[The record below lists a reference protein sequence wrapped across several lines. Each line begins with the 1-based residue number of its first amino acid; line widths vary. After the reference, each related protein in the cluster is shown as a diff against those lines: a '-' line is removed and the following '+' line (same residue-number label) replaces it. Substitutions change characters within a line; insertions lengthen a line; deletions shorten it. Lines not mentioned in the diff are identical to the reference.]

1 MTNEPDT
8 STWKQTPDG
17 IPIPPPS
24 PEDVLYEA
32 ADGIAKIVL
41 NRPLVL
47 NAINR
52 NLMRLLDAALDRAE
66 ADDDVRAVI
75 LTGAGRAFSA
85 GGDLWASLYPDEEP
99 APDSLDVLMRIW
111 SFAKPVIAAV
121 RGHAVGQGCELAGV
135 CDLTI
140 ASENARLGEIQIR
153 HGFGIPVLI
162 TPFLAS
168 QKQAKEVLLL
178 GEVISAE
185 DALRMGLVN
194 RVVPDDQLDEAA
206 TEMAGKLASLPPSVV
221 RLNKRLVNMVYEQMG
236 LIDAVRYRDNE
247 SLRDLL
253 EAEDAVGSGRQRV
266 REEQGWAAF
275 KRERDQGYAEAAGS
289 PEDASSR

>member
-1 MTNEPDT
+1 MTTEPDT
-8 STWKQTPDG
+8 SNWKTTPDG

-24 PEDVLYEA
+24 PDDVRYEA
-32 ADGIAKIVL
+32 DAGVARITL

-52 NLMRLLDAALDRAE
+52 NVTRLLDAALDRAE

-85 GGDLWASLYPDEEP
+85 GGDLWASLYPDNDP
-99 APDSLDVLMRIW
+99 APDSLDVQMRIW

-135 CDLTI
+135 CDFTI

-162 TPFLAS
+162 TPFLTT

-178 GEVISAE
+178 GEVIAAE

-194 RVVPDDQLDEAA
+194 RVVPDEQLEAA
-206 TEMAGKLASLPPSVV
+206 ADEMAQKLASLPPAVV

-236 LIDAVRYRDNE
+236 LIDAVRYRDNDA
-247 SLRDLL
+247 LRELL
-253 EAEDAVGSGRQRV
+253 EAEDAVGTGRQRV

-275 KRERDQGYAEAAGS
+275 KRERDQGYE
-289 PEDASSR
+289 ESS

>member
-1 MTNEPDT
+1 MTNEPDS

-32 ADGIAKIVL
+32 ADGVARIVL

-52 NLMRLLDAALDRAE
+52 NLMRLLDAALDRAD

-111 SFAKPVIAAV
+111 SFPKPVIAAV

-140 ASENARLGEIQIR
+140 ASANARLGEIQIR

-162 TPFLAS
+162 TPFLAN

-206 TEMAGKLASLPPSVV
+206 TEMAGKLASLPPSVI

-247 SLRDLL
+247 SLRELL
-253 EAEDAVGSGRQRV
+253 EAEDAVGTGRQRV

-289 PEDASSR
+289 TEDASSR

>member
-1 MTNEPDT
+1 MTTDPDT

-24 PEDVLYEA
+24 PDDVRYES
-32 ADGIAKIVL
+32 ADGVARIVL

-66 ADDDVRAVI
+66 ADDDVRALI

-85 GGDLWASLYPDEEP
+85 GGDLWSSLYPDDDP

-111 SFAKPVIAAV
+111 SFPKPVVAAV

-135 CDLTI
+135 CDLTV
-140 ASENARLGEIQIR
+140 ASDNARFGEIQIR

-178 GEVISAE
+178 GEVIEAR

-194 RVVPDDQLDEAA
+194 RVVPDDQLEDAA
-206 TEMAGKLASLPPSVV
+206 SQMAAKLASLPPSAV
-221 RLNKRLVNMVYEQMG
+221 RLNKRLVNLVYEQMG
-236 LIDAVRYRDNE
+236 LIDAFRYRDND
-247 SLRDLL
+247 SLRELL
-253 EAEDAVGSGRQRV
+253 EAEDNVGAGRQRV
-266 REEQGWAAF
+266 REDQGWAAF
-275 KRERDQGYAEAAGS
+275 KRERDRGY
-289 PEDASSR
+289 EDAPNR

>member
-1 MTNEPDT
+1 MTTQPDT
-8 STWKQTPDG
+8 SSWKTTPDG

-24 PEDVLYEA
+24 PDDVLYEA
-32 ADGIAKIVL
+32 ANGVATITL

-52 NLMRLLDAALDRAE
+52 NVTRLLDAALDKAA

-85 GGDLWASLYPDEEP
+85 GGDLWASLYPDNDP
-99 APDSLDVLMRIW
+99 APDSIDVQMRIW
-111 SFAKPVIAAV
+111 SFPKPVIAAV

-162 TPFLAS
+162 TPFLTS
-168 QKQAKEVLLL
+168 QKLAKEVLLL
-178 GEVISAE
+178 GDVIEAD

-194 RVVPDDQLDEAA
+194 RVVPDDQLEDAA
-206 TEMAGKLASLPPSVV
+206 NEMARKIAALPPSVV
-221 RLNKRLVNMVYEQMG
+221 SLNKRLVNMVYEQMG

-247 SLRDLL
+247 TLRELL
-253 EAEDAVGSGRQRV
+253 EAEDSVGAGRQRI

-275 KRERDQGYAEAAGS
+275 KRERDQGYEES
-289 PEDASSR
+289 D

>member
-1 MTNEPDT
+1 MTSKPDT

-24 PEDVLYEA
+24 PDDVLYESSGGVA
-32 ADGIAKIVL
+32 RITL

-52 NLMRLLDAALDRAE
+52 NVTRLLDRAIDQAE

-75 LTGAGRAFSA
+75 LTGAGRAFCA

-99 APDSLDVLMRIW
+99 APDSVDVMLKLW
-111 SFAKPVIAAV
+111 SLSKPVIAAV

-135 CDLTI
+135 CDFTI
-140 ASENARLGEIQIR
+140 AAESARLGEIQIR
-153 HGFGIPVLI
+153 HGLGIPVLI
-162 TPFLAS
+162 TPFLTT
-168 QKQAKEVLLL
+168 QKLAKEVLLL

-194 RVVPDDQLDEAA
+194 RVVAEEQLDEAA
-206 TEMAGKLASLPPSVV
+206 NDMARKLASLPPTVV
-221 RLNKRLVNMVYEQMG
+221 RTNKRLVNLVYEQMG
-236 LIDAVRYRDNE
+236 LLDAVRYRDNE
-247 SLRDLL
+247 SLRALL
-253 EAEDAVGSGRQRV
+253 EAEDAVGAGRQQIK
-266 REEQGWAAF
+266 EDQGWAAF
-275 KRERDQGYAEAAGS
+275 KRERDRGYEEAG
-289 PEDASSR
+289 

>member
-1 MTNEPDT
+1 MTTEPDK
-8 STWKQTPDG
+8 SDWKQTPDG

-24 PEDVLYEA
+24 PDDVLYES
-32 ADGIAKIVL
+32 ADGVARITL

-52 NLMRLLDAALDRAE
+52 NLLRLLDAALDQAE

-85 GGDLWASLYPDEEP
+85 GGDLWASLYPDDDP
-99 APDSLDVLMRIW
+99 APDSVEVLMRIW
-111 SFAKPVIAAV
+111 SFPKPTVAAV

-140 ASENARLGEIQIR
+140 ASDNARLGEIQIR

-178 GEVISAE
+178 GEVIEAQ

-194 RVVPDDQLDEAA
+194 GVVPDDQLEDAA
-206 TEMAGKLASLPPSVV
+206 TEMAGKLASLPPSAV
-221 RLNKRLVNMVYEQMG
+221 RLNKRLVNLVYEQMG
-236 LIDAVRYRDNE
+236 LIDAVRYRDND
-247 SLRDLL
+247 SLRELL
-253 EAEDAVGSGRQRV
+253 EAEDAVGTGRQRI
-266 REEQGWAAF
+266 REDQGWAAF
-275 KRERDQGYAEAAGS
+275 KRERDRGYG
-289 PEDASSR
+289 DAPNQ

>member
-1 MTNEPDT
+1 MTTEPDS

-17 IPIPPPS
+17 IPIPPPL
-24 PEDVLYEA
+24 PDDVLYHP
-32 ADGIAKIVL
+32 ADGVATITL

-66 ADDDVRAVI
+66 EDEDVRAVI

-99 APDSLDVLMRIW
+99 APGSLDVLMRIW
-111 SFAKPVIAAV
+111 SFPKPVIAAV

-140 ASENARLGEIQIR
+140 ASEDARLGEMQIR
-153 HGFGIPVLI
+153 HGFGVPVLI

-194 RVVPDDQLDEAA
+194 RVVPDDQLEAA
-206 TEMAGKLASLPPSVV
+206 AADMAGKLASLPPSVV
-221 RLNKRLVNMVYEQMG
+221 RLNKRLVNLVYEQMG
-236 LIDAVRYRDNE
+236 LIDAVRYRDND
-247 SLRDLL
+247 SLRELL
-253 EAEDAVGSGRQRV
+253 EAEDSVGTGRQRI
-266 REEQGWAAF
+266 REDQGWAAF
-275 KRERDQGYAEAAGS
+275 KRERDQRYEEAAGS
-289 PEDASSR
+289 IEDGPSR

>member
-1 MTNEPDT
+1 MTTEPDT

-24 PEDVLYEA
+24 PDDVLYES
-32 ADGIAKIVL
+32 ADGVARITL

-52 NLMRLLDAALDRAE
+52 NVTRLLDAALDRAE

-75 LTGAGRAFSA
+75 LSGAGRAFSA

-99 APDSLDVLMRIW
+99 APDSLDVQMRIW

-140 ASENARLGEIQIR
+140 ASETARLGEIQIR

-178 GEVISAE
+178 GEVIGAE

-194 RVVPDDQLDEAA
+194 RVVSDDQLEEAA

-236 LIDAVRYRDNE
+236 LVDAVRYRDNE
-247 SLRDLL
+247 DLRELL
-253 EAEDAVGSGRQRV
+253 EAEDTVGTGRQRV
-266 REEQGWAAF
+266 REDQGWAAF
-275 KRERDQGYAEAAGS
+275 KRERDRGYE
-289 PEDASSR
+289 EDATTQ

>member
-1 MTNEPDT
+1 MTTEPDS

-24 PEDVLYEA
+24 PDDVLYHP
-32 ADGIAKIVL
+32 ADGVATITL

-66 ADDDVRAVI
+66 EDEDVRAVI

-99 APDSLDVLMRIW
+99 APGSLDVLMRIW
-111 SFAKPVIAAV
+111 SFPKPVIAAV

-140 ASENARLGEIQIR
+140 ASEDARLGEIQIR
-153 HGFGIPVLI
+153 HGFGVPVLI

-194 RVVPDDQLDEAA
+194 RVVPDDQLEAA
-206 TEMAGKLASLPPSVV
+206 AADMAGKLASLPPSVV
-221 RLNKRLVNMVYEQMG
+221 RLNKRLVNLVYEQMG
-236 LIDAVRYRDNE
+236 LIDAVRYRDND
-247 SLRDLL
+247 SLRELL
-253 EAEDAVGSGRQRV
+253 EAEDSVGTGRQRI

-275 KRERDQGYAEAAGS
+275 KRERDQRYEEAAGS
-289 PEDASSR
+289 IEDGSSR

>member
-1 MTNEPDT
+1 MTSKPDT

-24 PEDVLYEA
+24 PDDVLYEA
-32 ADGIAKIVL
+32 ADGVARITL

-52 NLMRLLDAALDRAE
+52 NVTRLLDAALDQAE
-66 ADDDVRAVI
+66 ADEQVRAVI

-85 GGDLWASLYPDEEP
+85 GGDLWASLYPDNDP
-99 APDSLDVLMRIW
+99 APDSLDVQMRIW

-135 CDLTI
+135 CDFTI
-140 ASENARLGEIQIR
+140 ASETARLGEIQIR

-162 TPFLAS
+162 TPFLTT
-168 QKQAKEVLLL
+168 QKLAKEVLLL
-178 GEVISAE
+178 GEVIAAE

-194 RVVPDDQLDEAA
+194 RVVPDDQLEAVA
-206 TEMAGKLASLPPSVV
+206 AEMAGKLAALPPTVV
-221 RLNKRLVNMVYEQMG
+221 RTNKRLVNMVYEQMG
-236 LIDAVRYRDNE
+236 LIEAVRYRDNE
-247 SLRDLL
+247 ALRELL
-253 EAEDAVGSGRQRV
+253 EAEDAVGTGRQRI

-275 KRERDQGYAEAAGS
+275 KRERDRGYEES
-289 PEDASSR
+289 E

>member
-1 MTNEPDT
+1 MTTEPDT
-8 STWKQTPDG
+8 SNWKQTPDG

-24 PEDVLYEA
+24 PDDVRYEA
-32 ADGIAKIVL
+32 ADGFARIVL

-52 NLMRLLDAALDRAE
+52 NLMRLLDAALDQAE
-66 ADDDVRAVI
+66 ADDDVRTVI

-85 GGDLWASLYPDEEP
+85 GGDLWASLYPDDAP

-111 SFAKPVIAAV
+111 SFPKPVIAAV

-140 ASENARLGEIQIR
+140 ASDNARFGEIQIR

-168 QKQAKEVLLL
+168 QKHAKEVLLL
-178 GEVISAE
+178 GEVIEAQ

-194 RVVPDDQLDEAA
+194 RVVPDDQLEHAA
-206 TEMAGKLASLPPSVV
+206 TEMAAKLASLPPSAV
-221 RLNKRLVNMVYEQMG
+221 RLNKRLVNLVYEQMG

-253 EAEDAVGSGRQRV
+253 EAEDNVGTGRQRI
-266 REEQGWAAF
+266 RENQGWAAF
-275 KRERDQGYAEAAGS
+275 KRERDQGY
-289 PEDASSR
+289 EDAPSR

>member
-1 MTNEPDT
+1 MTTEPDT
-8 STWKQTPDG
+8 SNWKTTPDG

-24 PEDVLYEA
+24 PDDVLYETA
-32 ADGIAKIVL
+32 VGVARIIL

-52 NLMRLLDAALDRAE
+52 NLMRLLDAALDQAE

-75 LTGAGRAFSA
+75 VTGAGRAFSA
-85 GGDLWASLYPDEEP
+85 GGDLWASLYPDDEP

-111 SFAKPVIAAV
+111 SFPKPVVAAV

-140 ASENARLGEIQIR
+140 AADNARFGEIQIR

-162 TPFLAS
+162 TPFLTN
-168 QKQAKEVLLL
+168 QKLAKEVLML
-178 GEVISAE
+178 GEVITAE
-185 DALRMGLVN
+185 DAHRMGLVN
-194 RVVPDDQLDEAA
+194 KVVTDHQLEDAA
-206 TEMAGKLASLPPSVV
+206 NEIARKLAALPPSVV
-221 RLNKRLVNMVYEQMG
+221 RLNKRLVNLVYEQMG
-236 LIDAVRYRDNE
+236 LIDAIRYRDNE
-247 SLRDLL
+247 ALRDLL
-253 EAEDAVGSGRQRV
+253 EAEDTVGTGRQRV

-275 KRERDQGYAEAAGS
+275 KQERDRGY
-289 PEDASSR
+289 EDAPNR